1 MRIKEERKFMEVCPS
16 TLLNSDASENV
27 AYNNPDFPAYI
38 KKRQLSSYP
47 DFRAVSHWHDD
58 LEFMLIL
65 EGQMSYDVN
74 GQKISLQAGEGI
86 FVNSRCFHYG
96 YSDTHTEC
104 LFLCILLSPQLLTAN
119 AYFVQNCLNP
129 LIQNVHFPY
138 QKLNPSIQWQNSI
151 LHDLAKLY
159 ENNIAQINP
168 FLILENTTHIFR
180 LLSENMNFL
189 PNYDK
194 NTEEVLAL
202 TAMMGYVQKNYSSRI
217 LLKHISSAGNCCKTK
232 CTSLFQKYLN
242 TSPMVYLNQYRLEKA
257 VFFLQNTA
265 MSVTEIAYTCG
276 FSNTSYFCEL
286 FHKFYDITPGKFRG
300 RNG

>member
-1 MRIKEERKFMEVCPS
+1 MEVCPS

-38 KKRQLSSYP
+38 KKGQLSSYP

-129 LIQNVHFPY
+129 LIQNVRFPY

-159 ENNIAQINP
+159 ENSIAQIKP

-202 TAMMGYVQKNYSSRI
+202 TAMMGYVQKNYSSGI

-257 VFFLQNTA
+257 VFLLQNTA
-265 MSVTEIAYTCG
+265 MSVTAIAYTCG

-286 FHKFYDITPGKFRG
+286 FHKFYDTTPGKFRG

>member
-1 MRIKEERKFMEVCPS
+1 MEVCPS

-104 LFLCILLSPQLLTAN
+104 
-119 AYFVQNCLNP
+119 
-129 LIQNVHFPY
+129 
-138 QKLNPSIQWQNSI
+138 
-151 LHDLAKLY
+151 
-159 ENNIAQINP
+159 P
-168 FLILENTTHIFR
+168 F
-180 LLSENMNFL
+180 SL
-189 PNYDK
+189 PETKPVYPVA
-194 NTEEVLAL
+194 EFH
-202 TAMMGYVQKNYSSRI
+202 SS
-217 LLKHISSAGNCCKTK
+217 
-232 CTSLFQKYLN
+232 
-242 TSPMVYLNQYRLEKA
+242 
-257 VFFLQNTA
+257 
-265 MSVTEIAYTCG
+265 
-276 FSNTSYFCEL
+276 
-286 FHKFYDITPGKFRG
+286 
-300 RNG
+300 